1 MCRKTRFKSS
11 TISNCYKNLYVFLI
25 KSTYVWL
32 DQIHKLEPHWITPY
46 ILKSMMRT
54 DRQQEWVPRKYKM
67 SQDLENTLADRWTC
81 FRIFFMHFN
90 FYFGVQPPPPSQ
102 KKNTKKRDSSAVT
115 PFFFMY
121 LMYKNINPKKG
132 NIDKDMNLV
141 SFNPRNALNKKK

>member
-1 MCRKTRFKSS
+1 MIRRLNRLCRKTRFKSS

-67 SQDLENTLADRWTC
+67 PQDLENTLADRWTC

-90 FYFGVQPPPPSQ
+90 FYFGVHPPPLPR
-102 KKNTKKRDSSAVT
+102 KKTKKTRLLCCYPVL
-115 PFFFMY
+115 FY
-121 LMYKNINPKKG
+121 
-132 NIDKDMNLV
+132 V
-141 SFNPRNALNKKK
+141 FNE

>member
-1 MCRKTRFKSS
+1 MLETGRFGVFFLLEIRIWIDLSTKSIVYNDTSKAS
-11 TISNCYKNLYVFLI
+11 TISNCYENLYAFLS
-25 KSTYVWL
+25 KNTYVWL

-54 DRQQEWVPRKYKM
+54 DRQQEWVPRRYKM
-67 SQDLENTLADRWTC
+67 PQDLENTLADRWTC

-115 PFFFMY
+115 PFFFY
-121 LMYKNINPKKG
+121 
-132 NIDKDMNLV
+132 V
-141 SFNPRNALNKKK
+141 FNV